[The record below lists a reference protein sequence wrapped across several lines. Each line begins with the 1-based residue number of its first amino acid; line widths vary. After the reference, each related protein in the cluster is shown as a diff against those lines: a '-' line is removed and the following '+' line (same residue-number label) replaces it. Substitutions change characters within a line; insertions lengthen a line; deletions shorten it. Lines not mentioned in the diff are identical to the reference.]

1 MCCLPD
7 HILQANSGLQGL
19 PGMADLVSSCFQDS
33 QQRLLAQALITFLQN
48 MPTDTWGDREVEML
62 LAEAFRLKYAFHG
75 AQSHVPSAS

>member
-1 MCCLPD
+1 M
-7 HILQANSGLQGL
+7 
-19 PGMADLVSSCFQDS
+19 
-33 QQRLLAQALITFLQN
+33 LQN